1 MIVPKEEI
9 VIYIVILS
17 YYEYICSGMSID
29 TGQQFY
35 FEEIFLS

>member
-1 MIVPKEEI
+1 MIVVKEEI
-9 VIYIVILS
+9 VIDIVILS